1 MFSESELKNPAKRE
15 AVALFNEAYEAQTA
29 GEYTEAIRLYK
40 KSIETF
46 PTAEAYTFLGWTYS
60 FQGEYDL
67 AIAECIAAIAVDES
81 FGNPYNDIG
90 SYLIAKGNFYDCV
103 RWFKKAIDAPRY
115 EARAY
120 PHFNLATV
128 YEKRGRFL
136 EAARHYGLA
145 LDEQPG
151 YVQAYKALRKLQE
164 KLQRI
169 ENRFPKTRREVLESN
184 PDQEPSDLL

>member
-1 MFSESELKNPAKRE
+1 MFSDREIKNPAMRE
-15 AVALFNEAYEAQTA
+15 AVALFNEAYEAQMA
-29 GEYTEAIRLYK
+29 KDYGEAIRLYK
-40 KSIETF
+40 KSIEIF

-67 AIAECIAAIAVDES
+67 AIAECIAAISVDET

-128 YEKRGRFL
+128 YEKRGKFL

-151 YVQAYKALRKLQE
+151 YMQAYKALRKLQE
-164 KLQRI
+164 KL
-169 ENRFPKTRREVLESN
+169 N
-184 PDQEPSDLL
+184 